1 MQIPFLWPC
10 WDQIFH
16 YHLSRKSLREK
27 KVKHSL
33 SLHGVFSLGECD
45 FVAKPRYAIN
55 VFFQLRPGNMSREL
69 RHIAYVFL
77 CG

>member
-10 WDQIFH
+10 WHQIFH
-16 YHLSRKSLREK
+16 YHLSGKSLREK

-33 SLHGVFSLGECD
+33 SPHGVFSLGECD

-55 VFFQLRPGNMSREL
+55 VFF
-69 RHIAYVFL
+69 
-77 CG
+77 